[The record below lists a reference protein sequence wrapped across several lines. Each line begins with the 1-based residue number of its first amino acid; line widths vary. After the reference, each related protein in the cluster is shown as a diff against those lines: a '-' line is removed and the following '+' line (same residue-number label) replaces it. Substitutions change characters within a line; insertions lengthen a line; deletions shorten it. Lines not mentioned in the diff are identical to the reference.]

1 MPWTLWRLLQACLSR
16 SKSDLLSIEV
26 TAGRLTNA
34 CCNIVKENNWLGTS
48 EMVNR
53 RYAINNLTLPLSAAQ
68 FVLAVFAG
76 RYLLTQF
83 TPPSLHSFSYALPIA
98 QPEML
103 RIVETTAYLKFA
115 CSRDFPTSTVRGC
128 HVVSS
133 PRSQRKTNIKALG
146 SFGRLE
152 AVESFH
158 GVGRDHTSTLP
169 AGR

>member
-1 MPWTLWRLLQACLSR
+1 MSR

-53 RYAINNLTLPLSAAQ
+53 RYAINNLTLPPSAAQ
-68 FVLAVFAG
+68 FVFAG
-76 RYLLTQF
+76 RYLLTQS
-83 TPPSLHSFSYALPIA
+83 TPPSLHSFSYALSIV

-115 CSRDFPTSTVRGC
+115 CSRDFPTSTV
-128 HVVSS
+128 
-133 PRSQRKTNIKALG
+133 P
-146 SFGRLE
+146 
-152 AVESFH
+152 
-158 GVGRDHTSTLP
+158 
-169 AGR
+169 